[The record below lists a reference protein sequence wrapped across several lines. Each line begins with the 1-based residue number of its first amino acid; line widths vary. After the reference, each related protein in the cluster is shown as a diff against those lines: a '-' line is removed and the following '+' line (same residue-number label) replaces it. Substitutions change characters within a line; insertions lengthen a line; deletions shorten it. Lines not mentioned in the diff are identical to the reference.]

1 MQSVTCTTRSLLASG
16 FGAEAV
22 FADGPADPG
31 RVREVAMST
40 GAALVRNCAFT
51 EDEFRAFVGRMGAKV
66 SYEDDDASVGYGFTD
81 ILHLDGSP
89 EEDKVVTGRGG
100 LPLHTDG
107 VLLGTQVDLII
118 LYAAELANLGE
129 HGATMVCDQLAAWQA
144 MPGNLRAVIDA
155 GTLEYRALERGYFT
169 TTPDGWYEIPTIR
182 DYGRVRSLNMALP
195 FPPGTPASWD
205 VRVPRVTAAESAD
218 YFSKLADYLT
228 GADYLYTH
236 TWQQGDLLVVD
247 NQRTLH
253 GRRGL
258 AGDSTR
264 KLLRG
269 QVTI

>member
-1 MQSVTCTTRSLLASG
+1 MQSVTCQTRPLSASG
-16 FGAEAV
+16 FGVEAV
-22 FADGPADPG
+22 FAGGPADPV
-31 RVREVAMST
+31 RVREVALGS
-40 GAALVRNCAFT
+40 GVALVRNCAFT

-66 SYEDDDASVGYGFTD
+66 SYDDDDAAVGYGFTD

-89 EEDKVVTGRGG
+89 DAEKVVTGRGG

-118 LYAAELANLGE
+118 LYAAELGNLGE
-129 HGATMVCDQLAAWQA
+129 HGATIVCDQLAAWQA
-144 MPGNLRAVIDA
+144 MPGDLRAVIDA

-169 TTPDGWYEIPTIR
+169 TTPDGWYEIPTVR
-182 DYGRVRSLNMALP
+182 DYGRVRSLNLALP
-195 FPPGTPASWD
+195 FAPGGPASWD
-205 VRVPRVTAAESAD
+205 VRVPGVTATESAG
-218 YFSKLADYLT
+218 YFSRLADYLS

-236 TWQQGDLLVVD
+236 VWQQGDLLVVD

-258 AGDSTR
+258 ADDSTR